1 LSTTNENDGE
11 IFDEDENESSTDV
24 CKVNTI
30 KAEDFDEAL
39 PIVKVQA
46 IQI

>member
-1 LSTTNENDGE
+1 MKTKTNQVM
-11 IFDEDENESSTDV
+11 DV